1 MEELLIKINQLAN
14 KAKVEALSAEELKEQ
29 KELREQYLKLF
40 RANFRNQ
47 LDRTKIKELDG
58 TITSLKRK
66 KTK

>member
-1 MEELLIKINQLAN
+1 MEDLLVRINELAN
-14 KAKVEALSAEELKEQ
+14 KAKIEELSAEELKEQ

-47 LDRTKIKELDG
+47 LDHTKIKELDG
-58 TITSLKRK
+58 TIKPLKRK

>member
-1 MEELLIKINQLAN
+1 MEELLVRINELCN
-14 KAKVEALSAEELKEQ
+14 KAKVEELSAQELKEQ
-29 KELREQYLKLF
+29 KELREEYLKLF

-58 TITSLKRK
+58 TIKPLKRK